1 MVGLAASE
9 RGLGGATMT
18 TRPAKIIQ
26 FPTKRRHV
34 RGRLT
39 ATGEFLRVMIGGRG
53 ERKGGGDSPPAA

>member
-1 MVGLAASE
+1 
-9 RGLGGATMT
+9 MT

-39 ATGEFLRVMIGGRG
+39 ATGEFLRVMLGGRA
-53 ERKGGGDSPPAA
+53 ERKGGGDAPPAA